1 MNLIVFNLPESECD
15 NSEDRI
21 REDKAMFE
29 AICASIGVLV
39 VEMHSASRLGNRQ
52 PNKIRPL
59 KVTLTNRKQR
69 KDIIDNASDIGT
81 KAPYPY
87 KKVIIVKDLTPTQRA
102 ENKQRRMNK
111 KSASTQKKKVLKN
124 QARRCMLIAALW
136 IRGPPVTIM
145 HIMNK
150 L

>member
-1 MNLIVFNLPESECD
+1 
-15 NSEDRI
+15 
-21 REDKAMFE
+21 MFE
-29 AICASIGVLV
+29 AISASIGVQV
-39 VEMHSASRLGNRQ
+39 VEMHSAFRLGNKQ
-52 PNKIRPL
+52 PNNIRPL

-69 KDIIDNASDIGT
+69 KDIIDNARDIGT

-87 KKVIIVKDLTPTQRA
+87 REDIIVKDLTPRQRV
-102 ENKQRRMNK
+102 ETKQRRMNK
-111 KSASTQKKKVLKN
+111 KSASTQKKKVLNN
-124 QARRCMLIAALW
+124 QARRYMLIAALW